1 MRVFGVPISREP
13 SPRTVFQARRGGR
26 RAQRRC
32 SVDKDRIEGTAKKY
46 EGKLT
51 GDESREA
58 EGRLQEKRS
67 EAKGAPRRMWE
78 DLKDKA
84 GKAYNEREERK
95 EREQARR

>member
-1 MRVFGVPISREP
+1 M
-13 SPRTVFQARRGGR
+13 
-26 RAQRRC
+26 
-32 SVDKDRIEGTAKKY
+32 DKDRIEGKAKKF

-58 EGRLQEKRS
+58 EGRLQEKG
-67 EAKGAPRRMWE
+67 AKAKDAPRQMWE

-84 GKAYNEREERK
+84 GQAYNEREERK